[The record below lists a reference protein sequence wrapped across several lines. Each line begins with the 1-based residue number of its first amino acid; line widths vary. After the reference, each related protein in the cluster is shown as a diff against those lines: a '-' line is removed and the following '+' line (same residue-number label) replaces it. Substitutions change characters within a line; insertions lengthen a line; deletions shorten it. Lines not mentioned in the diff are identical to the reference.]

1 MFSHIVLFSAL
12 IVIKLPL
19 PTIHVTSTLDCNEM
33 LLAHFSVVQVS
44 DDVIQFTAITWLREF
59 ITLSGRTML
68 PFIAG
73 ILKSILPCM
82 AYEQDK
88 QNIL

>member
-1 MFSHIVLFSAL
+1 MSNKIMSIIVLFSW
-12 IVIKLPL
+12 IGI
-19 PTIHVTSTLDCNEM
+19 I
-33 LLAHFSVVQVS
+33 LAS

-59 ITLSGRTML
+59 IILSGRTML

-82 AYEQDK
+82 AYDQDK

>member
-1 MFSHIVLFSAL
+1 
-12 IVIKLPL
+12 
-19 PTIHVTSTLDCNEM
+19 M
-33 LLAHFSVVQVS
+33 LLFCDILLLISQLYITWLQWSEFLSCFSPL

-59 ITLSGRTML
+59 IILSGRTML
-68 PFIAG
+68 PFNAG
-73 ILKSILPCM
+73 ILKAILPCM

>member
-1 MFSHIVLFSAL
+1 MASTKWVSFLFF
-12 IVIKLPL
+12 PL
-19 PTIHVTSTLDCNEM
+19 
-33 LLAHFSVVQVS
+33 

-59 ITLSGRTML
+59 IILSGRTML
-68 PFIAG
+68 PFNAS
-73 ILKSILPCM
+73 ILKAILPCM

>member
-1 MFSHIVLFSAL
+1 MFDLTVVDNMASMKWVSFLFF
-12 IVIKLPL
+12 PL
-19 PTIHVTSTLDCNEM
+19 
-33 LLAHFSVVQVS
+33 

-59 ITLSGRTML
+59 IILSGRTML
-68 PFIAG
+68 PFNAG
-73 ILKSILPCM
+73 ILKAILPCM

>member
-1 MFSHIVLFSAL
+1 MIFFNQEIIVSFSWIS
-12 IVIKLPL
+12 VIL
-19 PTIHVTSTLDCNEM
+19 
-33 LLAHFSVVQVS
+33 VS

-59 ITLSGRTML
+59 IILSGRTML

-82 AYEQDK
+82 AYDQDK